1 MQAVQTFNQMLANQL
16 LVSDFYIHHNVWLHS
31 WLRKKVGCNTDAAD
45 LMHDTYVKLML
56 KEDLNVITEPRAY
69 LTTIA
74 HALMVNHLRRNK
86 IEQACL
92 SAISSLPDSAMP
104 SPETLA
110 ITIETL
116 VKIDAMLDGLAPKAR
131 RAFLWCQLEGI
142 SHAEIAARLGV
153 SVSSVRK
160 YIANALL
167 HCIAL
172 QAAD

>member
-1 MQAVQTFNQMLANQL
+1 MQAVQTLQHTIVNQS
-16 LVSDFYIHHNVWLHS
+16 LVHDFYIKHNAWLHA
-31 WLRKKVGCNTDAAD
+31 WLRKKVGCTTDAAD
-45 LMHDTYVKLML
+45 LMHDTYLKLML
-56 KEDLNVITEPRAY
+56 KEDLNFITEPRAY

-86 IEQACL
+86 IEKACL
-92 SAISSLPDSAMP
+92 EAIASLPESAMP

-116 VKIDAMLDGLAPKAR
+116 VKIDTMLDGLAPKAR

-142 SHAEIAARLGV
+142 SHAEIADRLGV

-167 HCIAL
+167 HCITL
-172 QAAD
+172 QNTD